1 MAFELIDVSLTLH
14 GRCLVSGLQARVAPG
29 EVLTLMGESGS
40 GKSSLLAHMAGSLQ
54 PPLAATGQVRL
65 DGQRLD
71 DMPIEQRRVAL
82 LFQDDLLYPHMSVL
96 QNLLFAVPRGPRPER
111 VARAQAALD
120 EAGLGGFGG
129 RMPHTLSGGQRAR
142 VSLLRALL
150 AAPRVVLL
158 DEPFSR
164 LDAALRTQVR
174 EFVWRHLQ
182 RAAVCAVLV
191 THDTADVPPGGRV
204 IDLATLRPRPDGAA
218 DA

>member
-1 MAFELIDVSLTLH
+1 MAFELIDLSLTLH
-14 GRCLVSGLQARVAPG
+14 GRVLLSGLHARVAPG

-54 PPLAATGQVRL
+54 PPLAAAGQVRL

-71 DMPIEQRRVAL
+71 DTPIEQRRVAL

-111 VARAQAALD
+111 VARAMAALG
-120 EAGLGGFGG
+120 EAGLVGFGE

-164 LDAALRTQVR
+164 LDAALRAQVR
-174 EFVWRHLQ
+174 DFVWRHLRQ
-182 RAAVCAVLV
+182 AAVCAVLV
-191 THDTADVPPGGRV
+191 THDAADVPPGGRV
-204 IDLATLRPRPDGAA
+204 IDLATLRPPRDEAPDA
-218 DA
+218 